1 MLIYHYDAEGFY
13 THSSELDDSDRD
25 PFNPGVFLIPA
36 NATPA
41 RPPEPMEHQIARW
54 MGEAWA
60 LVPDYVG
67 VSYYVGDQAQVMSVR
82 GVELPD
88 GATLEKPQS
97 LLDKELQ
104 AAKFDAIN
112 LIEQKAN
119 EFHAL
124 VVGTADKSREA
135 RFALNLELAQKLLA
149 GTASAIEQQA
159 LQMQLDANQQ
169 ANHPILTGKT
179 LEQFAQWIV
188 QYKDF
193 STLGS
198 GLIESTLIKGRAAI
212 NAAQSIEEIEQI
224 KLQLAAQAQAAFE
237 QLRARLSS

>member
-1 MLIYHYDAEGFY
+1 MTNPAMRYIDESGAVFIVTDDANHARLFAAHFGI
-13 THSSELDDSDRD
+13 TLMPHLDD
-25 PFNPGVFLIPA
+25 VK
-36 NATPA
+36 
-41 RPPEPMEHQIARW
+41 Q
-54 MGEAWA
+54 
-60 LVPDYVG
+60 
-67 VSYYVGDQAQVMSVR
+67 QAI
-82 GVELPD
+82 G
-88 GATLEKPQS
+88 
-97 LLDKELQ
+97 
-104 AAKFDAIN
+104 

-149 GTASAIEQQA
+149 GTTSAVEQQT

-169 ANHPILTGKT
+169 AGHPILTGKT
-179 LEQFAQWIV
+179 LQQFAEWIV

-212 NAAQSIEEIEQI
+212 NAAQSIDEIEQI
-224 KLQLAAQAQAAFE
+224 KAQLAAQAQAAFE
-237 QLRARLSS
+237 QLQAQLAG